1 MDVRRLILA
10 AVVMASLL
18 AACGAPPSAS
28 VAPLTEAKAIQL
40 VLGQD
45 ARFAGIGPADPDLI
59 GQAAWYEVAATQNG
73 WQVQV
78 RIGWGDCPAGCINQH
93 RWVYAVTREGDV
105 SLVSEEGDPPP
116 VASGVRGIAVAGP
129 TCPVVTVP
137 ADPACADRPVEGAV
151 IVALDD
157 AGIEV
162 ARVTTGPDGAF
173 SIGLAPGSYRIVP
186 QPVEGLTGTATAQ
199 GVGIAAGEPMAEL
212 TFSYDT
218 GIR

>member
-1 MDVRRLILA
+1 MGMRQMILA
-10 AVVMASLL
+10 AVVMTSLL
-18 AACGAPPSAS
+18 ACGSPPGGTG
-28 VAPLTEAKAIQL
+28 VPLTEARAVQL
-40 VLGQD
+40 VLRQD
-45 ARFAGIGPADPDLI
+45 ARFAGIGPVAPDLI
-59 GQAAWYEVAATQNG
+59 GQSAWYEVAATEDG

-93 RWVYAVTREGDV
+93 RWVYAVTRAGDV

-116 VASGVRGIAVAGP
+116 AATGVRGIALAGP

-157 AGIEV
+157 AGVEV
-162 ARVTTGPDGAF
+162 ARATTAADGTF
-173 SIGLAPGSYRIVP
+173 TIGLAPGSYRLVP
-186 QPVEGLTGTATAQ
+186 QLVEGLMGIATEQ
-199 GVGIAAGEPMAEL
+199 EIVVAAGEPMAEL
-212 TFSYDT
+212 TFAYDT

>member
-1 MDVRRLILA
+1 MILA
-10 AVVMASLL
+10 AVVLTSLL
-18 AACGAPPSAS
+18 AACGSPPGRSG
-28 VAPLTEAKAIQL
+28 APLTEAQAVQL
-40 VLGQD
+40 VMRQD

-59 GQAAWYEVAATQNG
+59 GQSAWYEVAATESG

-105 SLVSEEGDPPP
+105 SLVNEEGDPPP
-116 VASGVRGIAVAGP
+116 AATGVRGIALAGP
-129 TCPVVTVP
+129 TCPVETVP

-157 AGIEV
+157 AGVEV
-162 ARVTTGPDGAF
+162 ARATTGADGTF
-173 SIGLAPGSYRIVP
+173 TLGLAPGSYRLVP
-186 QPVEGLTGTATAQ
+186 QPVEGLMGTATEQ
-199 GVGIAAGEPMAEL
+199 QVGVAAGERMAEL
-212 TFSYDT
+212 TLAYDT